1 VLNGNGVNISIKA
14 NINETSGKRTI
25 KIEGNWMAS
34 ELTKVVE
41 KISEVLKID
50 NKKVGGSR

>member
-1 VLNGNGVNISIKA
+1 MLNGNGVNISIKA

-25 KIEGNWMAS
+25 KIEGNWTAS
-34 ELTKVVE
+34 EISAVIE
-41 KISEVLKID
+41 IISEVLKID